1 MKQRSSFVCQQCGYE
16 SPQWYGKCPGCGEWN
31 SMVETL
37 REISNHKSQFPNK
50 SSSLHQGFG
59 GQAKPQKLSEVKH
72 IEKNRLKSGFGEFD
86 RVVGGGIVPGSV
98 TLLAGDPG
106 IGKSTLLLHIL
117 SRIGGLDV
125 FGEESAEKI
134 KLRAKRMGVGGEN
147 ITVLAENNVEGI
159 LDAMNTVIAR
169 SGTTKQS
176 LQLSEG
182 LPRPSPPSGGFGA
195 RNDKGI
201 PARASLGRDDNITM
215 DDKRG
220 VVVIDSIQTLHS
232 DDLSGMAGSVG
243 QIRYCAEKL
252 VAYAKMS
259 GIPVIIIGHV
269 TKEGEIAGPKILEHM
284 VDTVLY
290 LEGERYQ
297 DARILRT
304 LKNRFGAVEEVG
316 IFEMREKGLLE
327 IANPS
332 EIFLK
337 DRVKNVPGS
346 VVTVI
351 MEGSRPLLIEIQA
364 LAVPSQLAIPR
375 RVGNGVDYNRLQL
388 LTAVLQKRLGVPLAT
403 FDIFVNVSGG
413 LKIAEPAAD
422 LAVCLAI
429 LSSFKNKPLDPKTAA
444 FGEVGLLGEIRG
456 VRYEERR
463 IKEAKRLGFTT
474 VITSGTGR
482 SVAAIAKSLS

>member
-1 MKQRSSFVCQQCGYE
+1 MKSRSSFVCQQCGYE
-16 SPQWYGKCPGCGEWN
+16 AAQWYGKCPGCGEWN
-31 SMVETL
+31 TMVETL
-37 REISNHKSQFPNK
+37 REISNHKSP
-50 SSSLHQGFG
+50 SLRQGFG
-59 GQAKPQKLSEVKH
+59 GQAKPQKLSDVKH
-72 IEKNRLKSGFGEFD
+72 IEKNRLKSGFSEFD

-117 SRIGGLDV
+117 SRIGGLYV
-125 FGEESAEKI
+125 SGEESAEQI

-147 ITVLAENNVEGI
+147 ISIYAETIVENI
-159 LDAMNTVIAR
+159 ISVINA
-169 SGTTKQS
+169 
-176 LQLSEG
+176 
-182 LPRPSPPSGGFGA
+182 
-195 RNDKGI
+195 DK
-201 PARASLGRDDNITM
+201 L
-215 DDKRG
+215 
-220 VVVIDSIQTLHS
+220 VVIDSIQTISS
-232 DDLSGMAGSVG
+232 DELSGMAGSVG
-243 QIRYCAEKL
+243 QIRYAAEQFVRL
-252 VAYAKMS
+252 AKTT
-259 GIPVIIIGHV
+259 GIPIIIIGHV

-316 IFEMREKGLLE
+316 IFEMRENGLLE

-388 LTAVLQKRLGVPLAT
+388 LTAVLQKRLGVPLGT

-413 LKIAEPAAD
+413 LKISEPAAD
-422 LAVCLAI
+422 LAVCMAI
-429 LSSFKNKPLDPKTAA
+429 LSSFKNKPVDSKTAA

-456 VRYEERR
+456 VGYEERR
-463 IKEAKRLGFTT
+463 IKEAKRLGFTLQL
-474 VITSGTGR
+474 TSKTAR
-482 SVAAIAKSLS
+482 SLRDIQKLIK